1 MRLSFQHIQKS
12 FGSQKVLQD
21 ISFSVESGTALGLLG
36 RNGAGKTTSIRILL
50 DIISADGGN
59 ILLDGKPLDR
69 STVSFSYLPEERG
82 LYPKKN
88 VLTQLQYIGQLKG
101 LSGAESKKQATRL
114 LMRMQLESFAQ
125 KRLETLSKGNQQKI
139 QLIAA
144 LIGDPQIIVLDEPF
158 SGLDPGNAKLL
169 KALELEQTA
178 QGKPVLFSSHQ
189 MSYVEEFCEN
199 IAILHQGKIVLS
211 GKLSQIK
218 KGYPRNRVQV
228 EGIPESQIA
237 AIEALPMVVSLSQQN
252 EFSQITLSSPQ
263 EKDALLH
270 SLIAMNVSIERFEV
284 MEPTLEEI
292 FVEKAGDSL

>member
-1 MRLSFQHIQKS
+1 M
-12 FGSQKVLQD
+12 
-21 ISFSVESGTALGLLG
+21 
-36 RNGAGKTTSIRILL
+36 

-59 ILLDGKPLDR
+59 ILLDEKTLDR

-101 LSGAESKKQATRL
+101 LSGAESKRQVTHL

-158 SGLDPGNAKLL
+158 SGLDPVNAKLL
-169 KALELEQTA
+169 KELVLEQTA

-218 KGYPRNRVQV
+218 KRYPRNRVQV

-237 AIEALPMVVSLSQQN
+237 AIEALPMVVSLSQQD

-270 SLIAMNVSIERFEV
+270 SLIAMDVSIERFEV